1 MLGCALSTNWSAV
14 LLSMQAQRYSC
25 ASSAIFTPNRYNF
38 TDPLELLLQG
48 ADVGVCIMVAGQNGN
63 DIV

>member
-1 MLGCALSTNWSAV
+1 V
-14 LLSMQAQRYSC
+14 LLSKQAQRCSC
-25 ASSAIFTPNRYNF
+25 ASSAILAPNKYNF